1 MNQRILLFICPWCVS
16 VSAQI
21 GATQI
26 AFFIQKIR
34 LFKFFAGQM
43 FSIAEDKC
51 LCKFSQLKWKIGKGK
66 KIEWKCLL
74 LINECK
80 WFEWRMKGIGKGMV
94 KAEGRLKWKETWLSF
109 QLPFIL
115 TSDWII
121 SKIIQKR
128 REKKWKNSKNYR
140 RYIYQ
145 LMEIIDLRDDNVQ
158 T

>member
-1 MNQRILLFICPWCVS
+1 MS

-26 AFFIQKIR
+26 AFFIQKVR

-80 WFEWRMKGIGKGMV
+80 WFE
-94 KAEGRLKWKETWLSF
+94 
-109 QLPFIL
+109 
-115 TSDWII
+115 
-121 SKIIQKR
+121 
-128 REKKWKNSKNYR
+128 
-140 RYIYQ
+140 
-145 LMEIIDLRDDNVQ
+145 
-158 T
+158 